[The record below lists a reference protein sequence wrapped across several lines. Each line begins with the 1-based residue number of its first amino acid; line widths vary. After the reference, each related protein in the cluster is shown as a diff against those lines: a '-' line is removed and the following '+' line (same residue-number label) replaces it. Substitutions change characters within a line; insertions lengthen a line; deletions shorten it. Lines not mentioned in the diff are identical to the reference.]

1 MRVSSAEA
9 SDGGED
15 LVCGLGAA
23 ERLWIGILGIDVC
36 LDCGFQGF
44 GRAVG
49 PALDLRFAEDCEDA
63 LELIDPGRGRSR
75 EVWLP
80 AWPFGTQ
87 SRIDLV
93 LWLDELSKTK
103 RMSGS
108 AGTFAR
114 RCRGTGGTLVPG
126 AVTRQVATMVPA
138 FTSNAANSDVI
149 PVVCSRASAARLA
162 QGTSATTF
170 EFEPVL

>member
-23 ERLWIGILGIDVC
+23 ERLRIGILGIDVC

-63 LELIDPGRGRSR
+63 LELIDSGRGRSR
-75 EVWLP
+75 EVWVP
-80 AWPFGTQ
+80 ARPFGDPVAD
-87 SRIDLV
+87 RFGLV
-93 LWLDELSKTK
+93 
-103 RMSGS
+103 
-108 AGTFAR
+108 AR
-114 RCRGTGGTLVPG
+114 RVVQNEANVGVSGHIRSTVSRNRRNSCARCRDKASGDNGSGLHVQRGKQRCYP
-126 AVTRQVATMVPA
+126 
-138 FTSNAANSDVI
+138 
-149 PVVCSRASAARLA
+149 SRL
-162 QGTSATTF
+162 
-170 EFEPVL
+170 